1 MAEPEPARPPDPT
14 LILLSRGSSGPA
26 LLREES
32 APLAEAPAESSAASA
47 NDPRIGSVLKDTYQV
62 LRKLGE
68 GGMGAVYL
76 AEHRS
81 IRKKVAI
88 KVLGSEYVQRPE
100 LAERFLREA
109 RAAAMI
115 ESPNVIE
122 IHDFGTTP
130 DGAAFFVM
138 EYLHG
143 EDLSDLTNR
152 EGALPWPRTRA
163 IILQICN
170 ALQAAHDR
178 GIVHRDMKPG
188 NCFHLERGD
197 TIKVLDFGIAKVA
210 TDDPD
215 GGRSL
220 TRTGMIFGTPEYMS
234 PEQAMGAAH
243 DHRVDI
249 YATGVILYQLVTGE
263 LPFSAD
269 NFMGLLNKHMFEA
282 PPRPSAV
289 NPDADIP
296 PGVEAVILKALQKDR
311 TLRFQTMAEFA
322 AAVTAIGTGAPPV
335 VVVPEK
341 LPQPPRPGELV
352 AFRESDTAP
361 ALAPAASPAT
371 PNRWRLPLV
380 VALLVA
386 TGTTLALTLGADEPE
401 APAIAATVV
410 ATNPDL
416 LPPDP
421 PRPQNP
427 TLLPLPNQPPTPPAD
442 PPPVP
447 KVSLQIRTGPVVAS
461 VLDGEGHELG
471 TTAAPEGVAVPRGA
485 TKIPLVLRADGYQ
498 DLRIDVVPDR
508 DQVLA
513 KTLRRKPP
521 TKATRA
527 DPKAPPTKKPPG
539 NSDLMPL

>member
-14 LILLSRGSSGPA
+14 LVLLSRGTPA
-26 LLREES
+26 PASPREHS
-32 APLAEAPAESSAASA
+32 APQPEASA
-47 NDPRIGSVLKDTYQV
+47 ETSGAAPDPRIGSVLKDTYQV

-68 GGMGAVYL
+68 GGMGSVYL

-143 EDLSDLTNR
+143 EDLADLTSR

-163 IILQICN
+163 IILQICS

-188 NCFHLERGD
+188 NCFRLERGEVEI
-197 TIKVLDFGIAKVA
+197 IKVLDFGIAKVA

-263 LPFSAD
+263 LPFHAD

-282 PPRPSAV
+282 PPRPSAI
-289 NPDADIP
+289 NPSAAIP
-296 PGVEAVILKALQKDR
+296 AGVEAIILKALQKDR

-322 AAVTAIGTGAPPV
+322 AAVAAIGTGAPPV

-352 AFRESDTAP
+352 AFREADTAP
-361 ALAPAASPAT
+361 APSPTT
-371 PNRWRLPLV
+371 PIRWRLPLV
-380 VALLVA
+380 VGLLVA
-386 TGTTLALTLGADEPE
+386 TGTALALLLGADEPE
-401 APAIAATVV
+401 APTPPATV

-447 KVSLQIRTGPVVAS
+447 KVSLQIRTGTIVAT
-461 VLDGEGHELG
+461 VLDGEGRELG

-498 DLRIDVVPDR
+498 DLRIEVVPDR
-508 DQVLA
+508 DQALDRA
-513 KTLRRKPP
+513 LRRKPP
-521 TKATRA
+521 TKATKP
-527 DPKAPPTKKPPG
+527 DPTPPPTKKPPG

>member
-14 LILLSRGSSGPA
+14 LVLLSRGPPGPA
-26 LLREES
+26 PPREAS
-32 APLAEAPAESSAASA
+32 APQPAAAAAPSD
-47 NDPRIGSVLKDTYQV
+47 DPRIGSVLKDTYVV

-68 GGMGAVYL
+68 GGMGGVYL

-88 KVLGSEYVQRPE
+88 KVLGSDYVQRPE
-100 LAERFLREA
+100 LSERFLREA

-143 EDLSDLTNR
+143 EDLHDLLAR
-152 EGALPWPRTRA
+152 EGALPWPRARA
-163 IILQICN
+163 IVLQICS

-197 TIKVLDFGIAKVA
+197 IIKVLDFGIAKVA

-234 PEQAMGAAH
+234 PEQAQGAAH

-249 YATGVILYQLVTGE
+249 YATGVILFQLVTGE
-263 LPFSAD
+263 LPFHAD

-282 PPRPSAV
+282 PPRPSDI
-289 NPDADIP
+289 NPEARLPADL
-296 PGVEAVILKALQKDR
+296 EAVILKALQKDR
-311 TLRFQTMAEFA
+311 ALRFQTMAEFA
-322 AAVTAIGTGAPPV
+322 AAIAAVGSGALPV
-335 VVVPEK
+335 RVVPER
-341 LPQPPRPGELV
+341 LPQPPKPGEAVAYRESPTAALLTAAPSRAPDAPRRWWLPVLVGVLV
-352 AFRESDTAP
+352 AAI
-361 ALAPAASPAT
+361 
-371 PNRWRLPLV
+371 
-380 VALLVA
+380 
-386 TGTTLALTLGADEPE
+386 TGVALTLGDDDTE
-401 APAIAATVV
+401 AAIPAVV
-410 ATNPDL
+410 ATPLHPEL
-416 LPPDP
+416 LPLDP
-421 PRPQNP
+421 PRPANP
-427 TLLPLPNQPPTPPAD
+427 TLLPLPTTPTPPTP

-447 KVSLQIRTGPVVAS
+447 KVSLQIRTGPVVAT
-461 VLDGEGHELG
+461 VLDADGRALG
-471 TTAAPEGVAVPRGA
+471 TTDTPGGVAVPQGSA
-485 TKIPLVLRADGYQ
+485 KIPLVLRADGYQ
-498 DLRIDVVPDR
+498 DLRLEVVPDH
-508 DQVLA
+508 DQVLDRA
-513 KTLRRKPP
+513 RALKKKPAPRPPKAGPKPP
-521 TKATRA
+521 TK
-527 DPKAPPTKKPPG
+527 KNPG
-539 NSDLMPL
+539 NSDLMPLSP